1 MKTFLTMP
9 LKAVVAVAVLTLL
22 SGAKQA
28 PAPQDVDY
36 EASACP
42 QFTKDK
48 AGEQRS
54 TLIRGMI

>member
-9 LKAVVAVAVLTLL
+9 LKAVVAVAALTLL

-28 PAPQDVDY
+28 PPPQDADY
-36 EASACP
+36 TASECP
-42 QFTKDK
+42 QSAKEK

>member
-9 LKAVVAVAVLTLL
+9 LKAVVAVAALTML

-28 PAPQDVDY
+28 PAPEEADY
-36 EASACP
+36 QASACA
-42 QFTKDK
+42 QSTKDK
-48 AGEQRS
+48 ADEQRS